1 MAQLVLAVP
10 VLNAER
16 FLAHTL
22 QSLNA
27 EGSAVRWW
35 LQDGGSSDGTLDIA
49 RKAARA
55 CDTIRSATD
64 NGQADAINTAF
75 HEMGGDIIGFI
86 NGDDRLCAGTARR
99 VLEFFESHP
108 EIDLIY
114 GKVKW
119 IDDAGEITGQ
129 HAGFVRNLTEALDVY
144 RVWWGKRQWVQP
156 EVFFRRSLFEKVGE
170 FDTGYH
176 LAFDFDFWVRC
187 FIKGARITHI
197 PEFFAEFRLHARQ
210 KSSQSKLAARE
221 IRSIVTR
228 HLDAGAPVPPWVRWS
243 LRAQIAYDRY
253 QLGETADAHGN
264 RPSFLQG
271 LLRNPAWLLSPA
283 ARSRTQSGL
292 DKVMGIKRFTS
303 QR

>member
-1 MAQLVLAVP
+1 MTPLVLAVP
-10 VLNAER
+10 VLNAEC
-16 FLAHTL
+16 FLGDTL

-27 EGSAVRWW
+27 EGSSVRWW
-35 LQDGGSSDGTLDIA
+35 LQDGGSTDGTLEIA
-49 RKAARA
+49 RSAARA
-55 CDTIRSATD
+55 GDTIRSGSD
-64 NGQADAINTAF
+64 SGQADAINKAF
-75 HEMGGDIIGFI
+75 CEMGGEIIGFI
-86 NGDDRLCAGTARR
+86 NGDDRFCPGTAHR
-99 VLEFFESHP
+99 VLDYFASHP
-108 EIDLIY
+108 EIDLVY

-119 IDDAGEITGQ
+119 IDEAGAVTGH
-129 HAGFVRNLTEALDVY
+129 HAGSIHDLHDALDIY
-144 RVWWGKRQWVQP
+144 RVWWGRKQWVQP

-187 FIKGARITHI
+187 FLKGARVAHI
-197 PEFFAEFRLHARQ
+197 PDFCAEFRIHARQ
-210 KSSQSKLAARE
+210 KSSQAKLAARE

-228 HLDAGAPVPPWVRWS
+228 HLDAGAPVSPWFRWG

-292 DKVMGIKRFTS
+292 AKVMGIKRFTS
-303 QR
+303 QK

>member
-1 MAQLVLAVP
+1 MTQLVLAVP

-27 EGSAVRWW
+27 EGDSVRWW
-35 LQDGGSSDGTLDIA
+35 LQDGGSTDGTLDIA
-49 RKAARA
+49 RQAARTG
-55 CDTIRSATD
+55 DVIDSAED
-64 NGQADAINTAF
+64 RGQADAINKAF
-75 HEMGGDIIGFI
+75 HAMGGDIIGFI
-86 NGDDRLCAGTARR
+86 NGDDRLCPGTALR
-99 VLEFFESHP
+99 VLDFFASHP

-119 IDDAGEITGQ
+119 INEAGDITGQ
-129 HAGFVRNLTEALDVY
+129 HAGSIRNLAEVLDVY
-144 RVWWGKRQWVQP
+144 RVWWGGRQWVQP
-156 EVFFRRSLFEKVGE
+156 EVFFRRSLFEKVGD
-170 FDTGYH
+170 FDIGYH

-187 FIKGARITHI
+187 FIKRARIAHI
-197 PEFFAEFRLHARQ
+197 PEFFAEFRLHPRQ
-210 KSSQSKLAARE
+210 KSAQSKLAARE

-228 HLDAGAPVPPWVRWS
+228 YLDAGAPVPPWVRWS

-264 RPSFLQG
+264 RPSFLKG

-292 DKVMGIKRFTS
+292 AKVMGIKRFTS
-303 QR
+303 HR